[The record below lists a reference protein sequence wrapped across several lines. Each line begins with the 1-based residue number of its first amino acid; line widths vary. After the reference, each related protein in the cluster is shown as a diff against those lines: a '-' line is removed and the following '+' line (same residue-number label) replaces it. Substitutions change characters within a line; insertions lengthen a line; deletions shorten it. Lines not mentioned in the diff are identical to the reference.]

1 MSVSGGDPH
10 DPFRTDAPSTPATEK
25 TNDQSGGPSGGPQAP
40 PPEPPPDPVEPLPQS
55 RALALRLAIISVA
68 AVAAAFFAWP
78 VGAALGVVTV
88 VLALRSKGT
97 VPPRVRAIAL
107 VAGSIAIVVG
117 VAISVVAWVFRTE
130 FLDYNQCVQGANTRQ
145 AQQNCQDAL
154 TDALTSRLGL

>member
-1 MSVSGGDPH
+1 MSASGGDPH
-10 DPFRTDAPSTPATEK
+10 DPFRTDAPPTSVPEQPRDK
-25 TNDQSGGPSGGPQAP
+25 SGDQSHGPSA
-40 PPEPPPDPVEPLPQS
+40 PPPDPPPDPAEQTPQA

-88 VLALRSKGT
+88 VLALRSKGS
-97 VPPRVRAIAL
+97 VPPRVRTIAL

-117 VAISVVAWVFRTE
+117 VAITVVAWVFRTE
-130 FLDYNQCVQGANTRQ
+130 LIDYNQCVQGANTRQ
-145 AQQNCQDAL
+145 AEQNCQDAL

>member
-1 MSVSGGDPH
+1 MSASGGDPH
-10 DPFRTDAPSTPATEK
+10 DPFRTDAPPTPAPE
-25 TNDQSGGPSGGPQAP
+25 QPGAESGGPSS
-40 PPEPPPDPVEPLPQS
+40 PPEPPPGSVEPTPQS

-78 VGAALGVVTV
+78 IGAVLGVVTV
-88 VLALRSKGT
+88 VLAVRSKGS

-107 VAGSIAIVVG
+107 AAGSIAIVVG
-117 VAISVVAWVFRTE
+117 VAVSVVAWVFRTE
-130 FLDYNQCVQGANTRQ
+130 LVDYNQCVQGANTRQ